1 MSPSVANSLNDFL
14 WRVLCFKLQQRSAGR
29 GHSTMAGGGGGGG
42 SEAWRAQVH
51 A

>member
-14 WRVLCFKLQQRSAGR
+14 WRVLCFKLQQQCSAER
-29 GHSTMAGGGGGGG
+29 VPWKGGGGG
-42 SEAWRAQVH
+42 SEAWRAQVR